1 MEMFQENVEAFKRAH
16 DAFARRDIDGI
27 LAAYDPEIEWYP
39 GVAGLLAGEKMVYRG
54 HDGLRQLL
62 VDLDEAFSVVE
73 LEFDE
78 FRDLGEDRILAVGR
92 QRIRGRD
99 SDIETVNPVAY
110 LVEGEAGGFTRVR
123 AYLSAGEAL
132 DAAESDSA

>member
-1 MEMFQENVEAFKRAH
+1 MSQENVEAFKRAA
-16 DAFARRDIDGI
+16 DAFVRRDIDAI
-27 LAAYDPEIEWYP
+27 LAEYDPEIEWHP

-54 HDGLRQLL
+54 HDGLRQLQE
-62 VDLDEAFSVVE
+62 DLDDAFSLVE
-73 LEFDE
+73 LHFDE

-110 LVEGEAGGFTRVR
+110 LVEGKAGAFTRVK
-123 AYLSAGEAL
+123 AFLSAGEAL
-132 DAAESDSA
+132 DAAESDST